1 MRYSVDFGTLEA
13 LKIRNKKSKAVFKKN
28 KVDDGSSKTKRR
40 FENLIT
46 QSCRTE
52 KVAMRM

>member
-1 MRYSVDFGTLEA
+1 MRYIVDFETLEA
-13 LKIRNKKSKAVFKKN
+13 LKIRNKKPGPYLKN
-28 KVDDGSSKTKRR
+28 KVNDGSSKRKRR

-46 QSCRTE
+46 PSCRTE